1 MGNTQ
6 VYQMLRLDD
15 RAKRTPS
22 EYDLILAGGEADAR
36 AYHVLRHASEW
47 GLSFQNVLL
56 CDFVERRDA
65 GDEPARAA
73 YNSYSSLALKI
84 IPLDCSLRDPSSCL
98 KSIPKCKLPISK
110 TSRVAV
116 DISSFTRPYC
126 FALLKYLQDFCHL
139 ERVDVFYTEPMS
151 YVIPKGLIRSY
162 KKSVGPLSVVE
173 VPGFPGRATGR
184 AKNGLIVTLG
194 FDGDLSAFISD
205 EVTPA
210 FIVIV
215 NGFPAYS
222 PKFKDISLINNE
234 RLLNYAG
241 GQNNISYCRANN
253 PFDLFNLLIKLQ
265 RDNSDAFF
273 NIAPLGP
280 KPMALGACMFA
291 LAESSVRILY
301 PMPEK
306 YAIKTTS
313 DCCQTWRYT
322 VPLGAALRNGAVC

>member
-1 MGNTQ
+1 MANAQ

-15 RAKRTPS
+15 SAKRS
-22 EYDLILAGGEADAR
+22 ASHYDWLLAGGEADAR
-36 AYHVLRHASEW
+36 AYHVMRNASEW
-47 GLSFQNVLL
+47 GVSFDNVLI
-56 CDFVERRDA
+56 CDFVERREA

-73 YNSYSSLALKI
+73 YNSYSSLGFRI
-84 IPLDCSLRDPSSCL
+84 TPLICSLRDPSSCL
-98 KSIPKCKLPISK
+98 KSIPKPKLALNK
-110 TSRVAV
+110 KSRVAI

-126 FALLKYLQDFCHL
+126 FALLKYLQDYCEL
-139 ERVDVFYTEPMS
+139 EWVDVFYTEPMS

-173 VPGFPGRATGR
+173 VPGFPGRTTGR
-184 AKNGLIVTLG
+184 TKSGLVVTLG

-234 RLLNYAG
+234 RLLSYAG
-241 GQNNISYCRANN
+241 GQNNISYCRASN
-253 PFDLFNLLIKLQ
+253 PFDLFNLLVKLQ

-301 PMPEK
+301 PLPEK

-313 DCCQTWRYT
+313 DCWQAWRYT
-322 VPLGAALRNGAVC
+322 VPLGAALKNGTG